1 VDQSSDVFFKFS
13 FIAGCEE
20 FQKEFTAQAVDHS
33 YDNVYEVV
41 RKSVELYRANGS
53 LHIPFEDVV
62 SLGKYTDTFFYS

>member
-1 VDQSSDVFFKFS
+1 MTELPKTTVDQSSDVFFKFS

-53 LHIPFEDVV
+53 LHIH
-62 SLGKYTDTFFYS
+62 LKMWCH